1 MSTRDDH
8 ADALSAF
15 NQVAIP
21 DLWQQKAVTHLR
33 EGKDVV
39 VPAPTGAGKTLVFE
53 LWAND
58 GRPTGRAIYT
68 VPTRALA
75 NDKLGEWRRRG
86 WNVGIAT
93 GDLSDNLD
101 AHIIVATLETQKN
114 LLIHLQGARGDEV
127 SGRRRYRSGHHRMA
141 QPLRQTANAPELD
154 WPRWMELRSRAAQI
168 LDETESP
175 TLTDL
180 PDLPCDQTRKVEHSL
195 RFNRR

>member
-1 MSTRDDH
+1 MSTPDDH
-8 ADALSAF
+8 TDALSAF

-39 VPAPTGAGKTLVFE
+39 VHAPTGAGKTLIFE

-58 GRPTGRAIYT
+58 GRPTGQAIYT

-101 AHIIVATLETQKN
+101 APIIVATLETQKN
-114 LLIHLQGARGDEV
+114 LGEGDIDRAIIEW
-127 SGRRRYRSGHHRMA
+127 RSL
-141 QPLRQTANAPELD
+141 LRQTANAPELD

-180 PDLPCDQTRKVEHSL
+180 PDLPYDQTRKVEHSL
-195 RFNRR
+195 RFKRR